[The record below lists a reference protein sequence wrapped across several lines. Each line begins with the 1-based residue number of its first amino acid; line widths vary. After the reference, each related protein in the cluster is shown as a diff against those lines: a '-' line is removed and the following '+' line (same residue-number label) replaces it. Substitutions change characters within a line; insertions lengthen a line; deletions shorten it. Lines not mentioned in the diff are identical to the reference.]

1 MSQFLS
7 KCARGQA
14 DPVTE
19 VGPHT
24 LRGEIHTACFVSHTQ
39 SQSKE
44 FPLRFPNTM
53 MKRWRLNVKH
63 INTDLYAHS
72 DPNWPL
78 QSCGW
83 LPGALGV
90 LRLGAGFLCP
100 PPPSVLLG
108 AVRVTMSLSEA
119 EPHAPDSGPSHTSP
133 HLPTFLL
140 SDTFPTD
147 LEA

>member
-1 MSQFLS
+1 MCPRQV
-7 KCARGQA
+7 
-14 DPVTE
+14 DPVTK

-24 LRGEIHTACFVSHTQ
+24 LKGETHTACFVSHTQ

-53 MKRWRLNVKH
+53 TKRWRLNVKF

-72 DPNWPL
+72 YPTWPS

-108 AVRVTMSLSEA
+108 AVRVTMSLSE
-119 EPHAPDSGPSHTSP
+119 
-133 HLPTFLL
+133 
-140 SDTFPTD
+140 
-147 LEA
+147 